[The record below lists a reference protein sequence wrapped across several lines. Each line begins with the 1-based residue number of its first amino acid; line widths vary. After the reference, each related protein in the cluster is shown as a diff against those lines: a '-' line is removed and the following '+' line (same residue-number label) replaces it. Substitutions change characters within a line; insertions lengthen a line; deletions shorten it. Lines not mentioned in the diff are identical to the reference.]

1 MCVTFMNDMSHSIF
15 TTLSALLTI
24 SHYPPFHTHSGY
36 LTAMGRLSGELP
48 VDIALGR
55 MIAYGVMLGVAAE
68 AVVLAAALSL
78 PKAPFRYANSIYST
92 PEEYN
97 QIVRNKFLTASE
109 FDQGSYSEPI
119 MLLRLLLKWRT
130 LNPNRLGE
138 YCAKRGLLQAV
149 MRQFKSMA
157 EHLCHTVDTRLAKFR
172 PNQHTSTDHKNDY
185 STHHRSNNKKNHY
198 PATPDKDAA
207 LSKSVDLDSIGELTD
222 TKLNLLRMIL
232 LWSSSGNVLKMTSK
246 SKKRLTDTSVLVHSN
261 EVTAAHMQ
269 EIFGPSV
276 PYNYV
281 NKGRRV
287 YDGKVLYWESGNYFS
302 PLVRLMDNLCA
313 VSDLLALQV
322 GIIRSN
328 GTCFFCPFYYSLRR
342 N

>member
-1 MCVTFMNDMSHSIF
+1 
-15 TTLSALLTI
+15 
-24 SHYPPFHTHSGY
+24 
-36 LTAMGRLSGELP
+36 MGRLSGELP

-109 FDQGSYSEPI
+109 FDQGTYSEPI

-172 PNQHTSTDHKNDY
+172 PYTDNKKDA
-185 STHHRSNNKKNHY
+185 STHHSNYTRKSHY

-246 SKKRLTDTSVLVHSN
+246 SKKRLTDTSVLVHSS
-261 EVTAAHMQ
+261 EVTATHMQ

-276 PYNYV
+276 PYNYI

-287 YDGKVLYWESGNYFS
+287 YDAKLLYWESGNYFS

-328 GTCFFCPFYYSLRR
+328 GTCLFCPFYYSLRR